1 MSLQGSVVM
10 ADYLRLLTR
19 GYTECPEH
27 ERSGPNHGQK
37 GAELDAWLTQVAQ
50 PWFSA
55 IESLTA
61 EDGLRVRTYQG
72 FDAYLSGSTP
82 CAVLLDRHGAAVIL
96 STLDPDPESTLV
108 AACGEL
114 LYAARRKRGLKKR
127 GSFERHLPRY

>member
-1 MSLQGSVVM
+1 MSLQGRAVIG
-10 ADYLRLLTR
+10 DYLRLVTR
-19 GYTECPEH
+19 GYTECHEH

-37 GAELDAWLTQVAQ
+37 GAELDAWLAQVAQ

-82 CAVLLDRHGAAVIL
+82 CAALLDRDGAAVTL
-96 STLDPDPESTLV
+96 STPDPDPEGTLL
-108 AACGEL
+108 AACGEPL
-114 LYAARRKRGLKKR
+114 RAARRNRGLQKR